1 MKRACFLLVLSLF
14 YCKKEGP
21 LSMEPSAS
29 EPDPHAAV
37 SEVVLTDGG
46 AVLRVRV
53 PANHHAY
60 LDKGPAGAFIPIAP
74 DWEGLVKAG
83 RIQKAPNLSRSPAG
97 TLDRDS
103 GAMVLRGT
111 GEFEYKGSLQDLAGE
126 TIQVRT
132 QVCDDIKGI
141 CYRPKTETVTIQKL

>member
-1 MKRACFLLVLSLF
+1 
-14 YCKKEGP
+14 
-21 LSMEPSAS
+21 MEQSAS
-29 EPDPHAAV
+29 EPDAHAAV
-37 SEVVLTDGG
+37 SEVVLTKAG

-53 PANHHAY
+53 PASHHAY

-74 DWEGLVKAG
+74 DWDSLVKAG
-83 RIQKAPNLSRSPAG
+83 RIKSAPALSRSPGG
-97 TLDRDS
+97 TLDKDS

-111 GEFEYKGSLQDLAGE
+111 GEFEYTGNLTDLAGE

-141 CYRPKTETVTIQKL
+141 CYRPKTENVTIQKL